1 MSLTVLVGDRGAL
14 SAQLE
19 GVHGEVGLRWKGR
32 KLEASHVGD
41 ANFFPP
47 SRPVACSRRCRG
59 TVPCDRVLITAITP
73 ATILPALPRPVW
85 CLSDISIFFP
95 PKFNVLIYVH
105 QCPPPPFPFI
115 RLLTKCLALHTST
128 DWRQSKK
135 RRRRRDELYL
145 LRWEHKNRLS
155 ATRTIRMRRC
165 TCLFIFLCPAE
176 MICISASVVCVCVC
190 LPMPTGGKITAKTP
204 PFAKWHQRGAALSIC
219 LVPGGNM
226 EP

>member
-1 MSLTVLVGDRGAL
+1 MASRSQDATLKSQTKTFGCDTAAIRASCAAPNSSNKNTDLRFGHLGRLWIHGWGPMIQFGRWNKLRDAKPQPRVCKWDEEIKGAKQLYKLPMVIVQMSLTVLVGDRGAL

-59 TVPCDRVLITAITP
+59 TVPCDRVLITAITQ

-105 QCPPPPFPFI
+105 QCPPPHHF
-115 RLLTKCLALHTST
+115 LLSDC
-128 DWRQSKK
+128 
-135 RRRRRDELYL
+135 
-145 LRWEHKNRLS
+145 
-155 ATRTIRMRRC
+155 
-165 TCLFIFLCPAE
+165 
-176 MICISASVVCVCVC
+176 
-190 LPMPTGGKITAKTP
+190 
-204 PFAKWHQRGAALSIC
+204 
-219 LVPGGNM
+219 
-226 EP
+226 